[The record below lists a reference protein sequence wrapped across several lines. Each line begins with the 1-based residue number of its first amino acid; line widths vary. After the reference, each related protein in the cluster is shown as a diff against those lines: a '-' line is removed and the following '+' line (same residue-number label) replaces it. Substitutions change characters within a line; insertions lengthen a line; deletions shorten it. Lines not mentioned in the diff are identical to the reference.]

1 MIHDRCTVIKR
12 EKKELER
19 RTEAETTFKI
29 ELVRQRGLFMEKMN
43 ETKNVTMNDTM
54 EQLINR
60 KSVRA
65 YTEREIGASEKQ
77 MILRAATEA
86 PTAGNQQLYT
96 IIDVTD
102 EKLKY

>member
-1 MIHDRCTVIKR
+1 MILDRCAVIKR
-12 EKKELER
+12 ENKELER

-60 KSVRA
+60 KSVRVF
-65 YTEREIGASEKQ
+65 T
-77 MILRAATEA
+77 
-86 PTAGNQQLYT
+86 
-96 IIDVTD
+96 
-102 EKLKY
+102 

>member
-1 MIHDRCTVIKR
+1 
-12 EKKELER
+12 
-19 RTEAETTFKI
+19 
-29 ELVRQRGLFMEKMN
+29 MEKMN

-86 PTAGNQQLYT
+86 VNTDGLEQPFRSVEHSDLY
-96 IIDVTD
+96 I
-102 EKLKY
+102 L

>member
-1 MIHDRCTVIKR
+1 M
-12 EKKELER
+12 
-19 RTEAETTFKI
+19 FKI

-77 MILRAATEA
+77 LILRAATEA

-102 EKLKY
+102 